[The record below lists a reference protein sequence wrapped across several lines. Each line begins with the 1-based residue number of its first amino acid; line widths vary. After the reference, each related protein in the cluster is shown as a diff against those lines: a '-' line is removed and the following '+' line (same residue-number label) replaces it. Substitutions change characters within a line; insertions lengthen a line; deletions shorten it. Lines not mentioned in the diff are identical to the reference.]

1 MEIAS
6 IGSSGAYAN
15 SGVQA
20 AQPQSASRE
29 APVERTERRSE
40 SQESTVTAEASPRP
54 VVNADGQKTGTLIN
68 VTA

>member
-15 SGVQA
+15 SGIQA
-20 AQPQSASRE
+20 AQPQSASQE
-29 APVERTERRSE
+29 APVERSERRPE
-40 SQESTVTAEASPRP
+40 SQETSTAEAPRP
-54 VVNADGQKTGTLIN
+54 VVNAQGQQTGTLIN

>member
-6 IGSSGAYAN
+6 VGSSGAYAN
-15 SGVQA
+15 SGIKA
-20 AQPQSASRE
+20 AQPQSASQE
-29 APVERTERRSE
+29 APVERTERRPE
-40 SQESTVTAEASPRP
+40 SQETTVSAEPGSRP